1 MDRGVS
7 VAVFQNDSKS
17 SHNEMVSDFDQQ
29 KQSEVAS
36 YLWVL
41 RPYHRVSGEPR
52 RGLPSDTDQDI
63 LSEAL
68 FSKWGHFIFLNW

>member
-1 MDRGVS
+1 MTLLGLEWSFLKPRETEKMDRGVS

-36 YLWVL
+36 YL
-41 RPYHRVSGEPR
+41 
-52 RGLPSDTDQDI
+52 
-63 LSEAL
+63 
-68 FSKWGHFIFLNW
+68 